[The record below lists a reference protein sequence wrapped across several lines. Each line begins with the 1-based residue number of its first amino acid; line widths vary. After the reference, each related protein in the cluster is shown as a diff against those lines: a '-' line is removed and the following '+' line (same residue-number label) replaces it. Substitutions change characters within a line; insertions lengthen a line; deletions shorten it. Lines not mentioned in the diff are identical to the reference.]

1 VDLVD
6 DLPARKQNTTGQL
19 ASQLLTELAN
29 ITAARARRADSAARE
44 LNRPPPTPST
54 GWTRDLTAQAAA
66 LDRAAAHRTVA
77 ADQARAG
84 AADDVTVDDPA
95 APHLDQHQLAADRA
109 ELRTTTAAAG
119 QNALAGRDLT
129 EARAAIAAVNTLPAR
144 RPAPVAPSGPAGP
157 RPGPTRGAQPT
168 SRPPSR

>member
-29 ITAARARRADSAARE
+29 ITAARARRADSAAHE

-54 GWTRDLTAQAAA
+54 GWTRALTTQAAA
-66 LDRAAAHRTVA
+66 LDRATGHRTVA
-77 ADQARAG
+77 TNQARAG
-84 AADDVTVDDPA
+84 AADNAAVDDPA
-95 APHLDQHQLAADRA
+95 APHLGEHQLAAGGA
-109 ELRTTTAAAG
+109 ELHTTAAAG
-119 QNALAGRDLT
+119 QNALTGQDLT

-144 RPAPVAPSGPAGP
+144 RPAPVAPTGPAGP
-157 RPGPTRGAQPT
+157 RPAPTRSAQPT

>member
-1 VDLVD
+1 MDLVD

-54 GWTRDLTAQAAA
+54 RWTRDLTAQAAA
-66 LDRAAAHRTVA
+66 LDRAAAHQTVA

-84 AADDVTVDDPA
+84 AADSATVDDPA
-95 APHLDQHQLAADRA
+95 PHLGEHQLAAGRA
-109 ELRTTTAAAG
+109 ELHTAAGAQ
-119 QNALAGRDLT
+119 QNALAGQDLT

-144 RPAPVAPSGPAGP
+144 RPAPVGPTGPAGH
-157 RPGPTRGAQPT
+157 RPPPARGAQPT

>member
-44 LNRPPPTPST
+44 LNRPPPST
-54 GWTRDLTAQAAA
+54 RWTRDLTTQAAA
-66 LDRAAAHRTVA
+66 LDRTAAHRTVA
-77 ADQARAG
+77 TDQARAG
-84 AADDVTVDDPA
+84 AADNPTIDDPA
-95 APHLDQHQLAADRA
+95 TPHLNQHQPA
-109 ELRTTTAAAG
+109 TAAGAQ
-119 QNALAGRDLT
+119 QNALAGQDLT

-144 RPAPVAPSGPAGP
+144 RPAPVGPTGPAGH
-157 RPGPTRGAQPT
+157 RPPPTRSAQPT

>member
-1 VDLVD
+1 MDLVD

-54 GWTRDLTAQAAA
+54 RWTRDLTAQAAA
-66 LDRAAAHRTVA
+66 LDRAAAHQTIA
-77 ADQARAG
+77 TDQARAG
-84 AADDVTVDDPA
+84 AADNATVDNPA
-95 APHLDQHQLAADRA
+95 APHLDQHQPA
-109 ELRTTTAAAG
+109 AAAG
-119 QNALAGRDLT
+119 AQQNALAGQDLT

-157 RPGPTRGAQPT
+157 RPAPTRGAQPT
-168 SRPPSR
+168 TRPPSR

>member
-1 VDLVD
+1 MDLVD
-6 DLPARKQNTTGQL
+6 DLPARKQNTGQL

-66 LDRAAAHRTVA
+66 LDRATGHRTVA
-77 ADQARAG
+77 THPARDG
-84 AADDVTVDDPA
+84 AADNAAVDDPA
-95 APHLDQHQLAADRA
+95 TPHLDQHRRAADRA
-109 ELRTTTAAAG
+109 ELHTTTTAAQ
-119 QNALAGRDLT
+119 QNVLAGRDLT
-129 EARAAIAAVNTLPAR
+129 EARAAVAAVNNLPAR
-144 RPAPVAPSGPAGP
+144 RPALVAPSGPAGP